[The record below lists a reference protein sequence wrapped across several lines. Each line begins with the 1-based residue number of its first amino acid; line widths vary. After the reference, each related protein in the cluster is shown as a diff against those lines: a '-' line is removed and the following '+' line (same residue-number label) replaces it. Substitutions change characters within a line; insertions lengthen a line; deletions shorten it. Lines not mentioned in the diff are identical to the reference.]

1 MPLSL
6 VKVHSLHSHFDE
18 FMTVLLSDDANES
31 KSRDG
36 MVVSFSLVGESV
48 EVSFAFVCLFAV
60 ALANMFADIVLLYS
74 QGDEAE
80 MTDVSGRRGKKGHH
94 G

>member
-6 VKVHSLHSHFDE
+6 VKVNSLHSHFGE

-36 MVVSFSLVGESV
+36 KVVFFSLVGESV
-48 EVSFAFVCLFAV
+48 VVSFAFLCLFAV

-80 MTDVSGRRGKKGHH
+80 MTDVSGRWGEKGYH